1 MNGDPPSGRRQK
13 KEKCM
18 AERQIGPDKAAAK
31 QAVSRLSTILHQ
43 ADGNRWQIDDWK
55 KVDGELETIAETLGT
70 SVKGGAFRDN
80 ALNVKHAL
88 LDMRR
93 AIAAADLGR
102 VNVLAKT
109 AKTELG
115 LVIDWVNR

>member
-1 MNGDPPSGRRQK
+1 
-13 KEKCM
+13 M

-43 ADGNRWQIDDWK
+43 AEGNRWQLDDWK
-55 KVDGELETIAETLGT
+55 QVDGELETIAETLGT

-93 AIAAADLGR
+93 AIAASDLGR
-102 VNVLAKT
+102 VNALAKT

-115 LVIDWVNR
+115 PVIDWVNR